1 VLTLCDSVVKKL
13 IIRII
18 YRVAGY
24 ERGLK
29 LKNIMRKILII
40 EDEQDMVEGLKF
52 NLEARDYTVI
62 AAYDGE
68 TGNRK
73 ALEEKPDL
81 VILDLMLPKLNGY
94 EVCKIL
100 KKEIPELPIIML
112 TAKSQEAEIV
122 TGLELGADDYIT
134 KPFSV
139 LELIARIN
147 ALFRR
152 MAAGVRPQ
160 EEYKYGDLEI
170 NFKKYIALL
179 KGRSLKLSPREYE
192 ILRLFIERQG
202 EIITREELLKKIW
215 GYDSF
220 PDTRTVDAHI
230 AKLRRKIEDRP
241 EEPKLIV
248 TVHGL
253 GYKFL

>member
-1 VLTLCDSVVKKL
+1 MK
-13 IIRII
+13 
-18 YRVAGY
+18 
-24 ERGLK
+24 
-29 LKNIMRKILII
+29 KILIV
-40 EDEQDMVEGLKF
+40 EDEHDMVEGLKF
-52 NLEARDYTVI
+52 NLEARNYNVI
-62 AAYDGE
+62 TAYDGE
-68 TGNRK
+68 TGCQK
-73 ALEEKPDL
+73 ALTGKPDL

-100 KKEIPELPIIML
+100 KKEIPDLPIIML

-139 LELIARIN
+139 LELLARIS

-152 MAAGVRPQ
+152 VKSDSGTDDVHRF
-160 EEYKYGDLEI
+160 GDLEI
-170 NFKKYIALL
+170 NFKKYYARK
-179 KGRSLKLSPREYE
+179 KGRSLKLSAREYE
-192 ILRLFIERQG
+192 LLRCFIERQG
-202 EIITREELLKKIW
+202 EIISRDELLKQIW
-215 GYDSF
+215 GYDSY

-230 AKLRRKIEDRP
+230 AKLRHKIEDKP

>member
-1 VLTLCDSVVKKL
+1 MNKT
-13 IIRII
+13 
-18 YRVAGY
+18 
-24 ERGLK
+24 
-29 LKNIMRKILII
+29 ILII
-40 EDEQDMVEGLKF
+40 EDEHDMVEGLKF
-52 NLEARDYTVI
+52 NLEARNYNVI
-62 AAYDGE
+62 TSYDGE
-68 TGNRK
+68 TGCKK
-73 ALEEKPDL
+73 ALAEKPNL
-81 VILDLMLPKLNGY
+81 VILDIMLPKLNGY
-94 EVCKIL
+94 EVCKTL
-100 KKEIPELPIIML
+100 KKEIPDLPIIML

-139 LELIARIN
+139 LELLARIN

-152 MAAGVRPQ
+152 VASGSGLQ
-160 EEYKYGDLEI
+160 EIHRFGDLEI
-170 NFKKYIALL
+170 NFKKYNAQK
-179 KGRSLKLSPREYE
+179 KGKALKLSPREYE
-192 ILRLFIERQG
+192 LLRCFIERQG

-215 GYDSF
+215 GYDTY

-230 AKLRRKIEDRP
+230 AKLRHKIEDNP

>member
-1 VLTLCDSVVKKL
+1 MK
-13 IIRII
+13 
-18 YRVAGY
+18 
-24 ERGLK
+24 
-29 LKNIMRKILII
+29 KILII
-40 EDEQDMVEGLKF
+40 EDEKDMVTGLKF
-52 NLEARDYTVI
+52 NFEARDYDVI
-62 AAYDGE
+62 VAYDGE
-68 TGNRK
+68 TGYQK
-73 ALEEKPDL
+73 ATGEHPDL

-94 EVCKIL
+94 EVCKKL
-100 KKEIPELPIIML
+100 KKEVPDLPIIML

-139 LELIARIN
+139 LELLARIS

-152 MAAGVRPQ
+152 VKQGSGEQDVHRF
-160 EEYKYGDLEI
+160 GNLEI
-170 NFKKYIALL
+170 NFKKYEAWK

-192 ILRLFIERQG
+192 LLRCFIERQG
-202 EIITREELLKKIW
+202 EIISREVLLRQIW

-220 PDTRTVDAHI
+220 PDTRTVDTHI
-230 AKLRRKIEDRP
+230 AKLRQKIEDNP
-241 EEPKLIV
+241 EEPKFIV

>member
-1 VLTLCDSVVKKL
+1 MK
-13 IIRII
+13 
-18 YRVAGY
+18 
-24 ERGLK
+24 
-29 LKNIMRKILII
+29 KILII
-40 EDEQDMVEGLKF
+40 EDEQDMITGLKF
-52 NLEARDYTVI
+52 NLEARDYIVI

-68 TGNRK
+68 TGYKK
-73 ALEEKPDL
+73 ALAEKPDL

-100 KKEIPELPIIML
+100 KKEIPDLPIIML

-139 LELIARIN
+139 LELLARIK

-152 MAAGVRPQ
+152 VKSGPGT
-160 EEYKYGDLEI
+160 EEVHRFGDLEI
-170 NFKKYIALL
+170 NFKKYYARK
-179 KGRSLKLSPREYE
+179 KGKSLILTPREYE
-192 ILRLFIERQG
+192 LLRFFIERQG
-202 EIITREELLKKIW
+202 EVISREELLKQIW
-215 GYDSF
+215 GYDSY

-230 AKLRRKIEDRP
+230 SKLRQKIEDKP
-241 EEPKLIV
+241 EVPKLIV
-248 TVHGL
+248 TIHGV